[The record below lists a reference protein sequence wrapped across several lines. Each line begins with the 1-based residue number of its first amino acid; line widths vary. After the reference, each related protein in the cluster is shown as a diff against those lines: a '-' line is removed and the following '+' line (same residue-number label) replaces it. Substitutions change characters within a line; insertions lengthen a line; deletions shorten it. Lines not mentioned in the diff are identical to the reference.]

1 MLTLNK
7 LVLNGGFV
15 VKYALREQYWHI
27 WKLIYGYRQVK
38 LKWP

>member
-27 WKLIYGYRQVK
+27 W
-38 LKWP
+38 